1 MTSSVRTGI
10 RSPQLRQFVLRQQSY
25 IAIGVAIYAGLWAA
39 DRPASLASTMIYTLP
54 LCNLILLVKDRL
66 GFLYLGK
73 RAAHSWLV
81 YLALI
86 FIIAV
91 LGVGVVN
98 VLEYPLRG
106 IPGQTLWQFLRSG
119 WKFPFMATMIV
130 GVSTELYRRAKDSLE
145 SRNRELQQVIE
156 QETAHRESQERELQ
170 QARGFSN
177 RCFQST
183 SRKSTDSRSMARGS
197 RPVRWAAIILM

>member
-1 MTSSVRTGI
+1 MKIEPAIKWRTGI

-98 VLEYPLRG
+98 VTG
-106 IPGQTLWQFLRSG
+106 ISPPRHFRARRCGNFLDPG
-119 WKFPFMATMIV
+119 
-130 GVSTELYRRAKDSLE
+130 
-145 SRNRELQQVIE
+145 
-156 QETAHRESQERELQ
+156 
-170 QARGFSN
+170 
-177 RCFQST
+177 
-183 SRKSTDSRSMARGS
+183 GS
-197 RPVRWAAIILM
+197 SPSWPR